1 MRIIANIFILILIG
15 FLAYLLYSSIREPIS
30 FGDEK
35 AKREKAV
42 VNKLKKVRNAQQFYK
57 DITGMY
63 ASDFDTLAHVLR
75 TGDFY
80 EVRVS
85 GNPDDPDADFE
96 LDTIYTPA
104 YDTIQKLGWNL
115 DSLKYV
121 PFTEGV
127 TFDIQA
133 DTIQYQQT
141 KTAVVQVGVKR
152 EKFMGKYA
160 DPSFS
165 KYDKRYDPSTMIKFG
180 DMNKPS
186 VAGNWE

>member
-1 MRIIANIFILILIG
+1 MRIVANIFILILIG
-15 FLAYLLYSSIREPIS
+15 FLAYLLYSSIREPIA

-42 VNKLKKVRNAQQFYK
+42 VNKLKKVRTAQQFYK
-57 DITGMY
+57 DVTGIF
-63 ASDFDTLAHVLR
+63 ANDFDTLSHVLR
-75 TGDFY
+75 TGNFI

-85 GNPDDPDADFE
+85 GDPDNPDADYQ
-96 LDTIYTPA
+96 LDTFYTPA
-104 YDTIQKLGWNL
+104 YDTIQKMGWNL

-121 PFTEGV
+121 PYAKGV

-152 EKFMGKYA
+152 EKFMGAFA

-165 KYDKRYDPSTMIKFG
+165 KYDKRYDPNTMLKFG
-180 DMNKPS
+180 NMSKPS
-186 VAGNWE
+186 VSGNWE